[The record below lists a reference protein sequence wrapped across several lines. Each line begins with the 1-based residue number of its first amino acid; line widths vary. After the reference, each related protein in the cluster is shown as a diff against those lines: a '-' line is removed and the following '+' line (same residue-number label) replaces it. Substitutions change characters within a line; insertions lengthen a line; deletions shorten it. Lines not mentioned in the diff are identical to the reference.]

1 MKIFKKPCVKRA
13 VRTFI
18 QTAVGYVAVNIAAT
32 DLTIKSA
39 ALGLAVSA
47 VAVGLTAVMN
57 LKEDC

>member
-13 VRTFI
+13 ARTFI
-18 QTAVGYVAVNIAAT
+18 QTAVGYIAVNIAAT